1 MSASARP
8 SGWNIVLRLL
18 VSLALAAAVLAPL
31 FVWGQVDRATI
42 EATWARLTLAAW
54 IPAFALHVLL
64 YVVRSWRFAVLLP
77 PAERPDQRALLPV
90 CAAHTLAAFVLPAK
104 LGEATFVLYSG
115 RACGT
120 GAPAAVA
127 ALVVSRILDM
137 ASLFLF
143 MGVACFAMRASGS
156 WPEIAWF
163 LPAGAAL
170 LVFAAAGFA
179 LAARGDALL
188 ACAGLLVRL
197 LRLSGTRFGKALL
210 ARADSYAAALRHAGS
225 PLRLAAACG
234 LSLLAWI
241 VIFLFCAVLAR
252 GLGIGEQVG
261 LAEATFGSAL
271 AMVTSLVPL
280 SAFANFGTFEAGWV
294 GGFGLFG
301 VARDT
306 AVATGVG
313 LHVVQLLHVVL
324 LGVLGH
330 VGMALWSRRN
340 PAVDARQPAD
350 GA

>member
-1 MSASARP
+1 MRENVPEVAAST
-8 SGWNIVLRLL
+8 IVSS
-18 VSLALAAAVLAPL
+18 V
-31 FVWGQVDRATI
+31 GG
-42 EATWARLTLAAW
+42 
-54 IPAFALHVLL
+54 L
-64 YVVRSWRFAVLLP
+64 Y
-77 PAERPDQRALLPV
+77 
-90 CAAHTLAAFVLPAK
+90 
-104 LGEATFVLYSG
+104 
-115 RACGT
+115 GT
-120 GAPAAVA
+120 A
-127 ALVVSRILDM
+127 ALVRMMRISDH
-137 ASLFLF
+137 A
-143 MGVACFAMRASGS
+143 
-156 WPEIAWF
+156 
-163 LPAGAAL
+163 
-170 LVFAAAGFA
+170 
-179 LAARGDALL
+179 
-188 ACAGLLVRL
+188 VR
-197 LRLSGTRFGKALL
+197 
-210 ARADSYAAALRHAGS
+210 
-225 PLRLAAACG
+225 
-234 LSLLAWI
+234 LSLLSRNITSPLAMAI
-241 VIFLFCAVLAR
+241 ASMLGANASLAVTMVVVTGLFGANFGASILDALGVRDGVAR